1 MKRVGSLAVIW
12 ISVLAMV
19 LSVIPA
25 ASATEGYETASCLL
39 LATEPEQASGYVS
52 YYHNGEE
59 VAADQMTWVDGGVHG
74 KALSLD
80 GQSDYLEIGFYQ
92 LRMAQMTFSTWINFR
107 GAVDPANP
115 ASAYWQRLFTISS
128 GADRYFSVSPHAYDT
143 TVKNAQGQL
152 DGVYMEY
159 YRGDTEEGGEAFSLK
174 SFTGARAGQSS
185 FGLPQNEWHHMAV
198 VSDGQTAKL
207 YIDGNLILD
216 EILMMGVVQMYAES
230 MTIGKGIWS
239 DPMLNA
245 LLDDTMIF
253 EKALTASEIAA
264 LMQTGDPAQLS
275 TADTSAT
282 QYLPTQAPTTIAPL
296 ETTAP
301 ADKPNVP
308 FGLPMWGFRLVVI
321 LLALFIVMTVAV
333 NLYELNWRKN
343 HPKETKESAAASG
356 EEPSISIKEAAKRK
370 RQQEHEKFL
379 SEEED
384 EHKNG

>member
-1 MKRVGSLAVIW
+1 MKRIGSLAVIW
-12 ISVLAMV
+12 ILVLSLM

-25 ASATEGYETASCLL
+25 ASATEGYEVGNCLL

-52 YYHNGEE
+52 YYHNGEA
-59 VAADQMTWVDGGVHG
+59 VAADQMTWVDSGVHG

-92 LRMAQMTFSTWINFR
+92 LRLAQMTFCTWINFR
-107 GAVDPANP
+107 GALDSANP
-115 ASAYWQRLFTISS
+115 ASAYWQRLFTVSS
-128 GADRYFSVSPHAYDT
+128 TEERYFTVSPHAYDT
-143 TVKNAQGQL
+143 TVTNTDGQL

-216 EILMMGVVQMYAES
+216 EILMMGIVQMYADS
-230 MTIGKGIWS
+230 MTVGKGLWN

-245 LLDDTMIF
+245 LLDDTMVF
-253 EKALTASEIAA
+253 DKALTANEIAA
-264 LMQTGDPAQLS
+264 LMQTGDPTQLS
-275 TADTSAT
+275 AENTSGS
-282 QYLPTQAPTTIAPL
+282 QYIPTQGATTIAPL

-301 ADKPNVP
+301 PDKPDVP
-308 FGLPMWGFRLVVI
+308 FGLPMWGFRLVVV
-321 LLALFIVMTVAV
+321 LLALFIVFTVVV
-333 NLYELNWRKN
+333 NLYELSWRKN
-343 HPKETKESAAASG
+343 HPQEKAPVDVSSG

-379 SEEED
+379 SEQED
-384 EHKNG
+384 ENKHS